1 MKKYSFQYLLVVL
14 SESCKKS
21 DQQTTF
27 EHDHFFHRTIADNSV
42 KLKHMFFEKGFVDAV
57 RNDLRYLLQIKKIVL
72 RIWYENR
79 QIMEET
85 KLSFSLP
92 YSQKRLYFKSRYTHY
107 ITFWVDS
114 ALYKYIIKSTLPKPI
129 FIYE

>member
-1 MKKYSFQYLLVVL
+1 
-14 SESCKKS
+14 
-21 DQQTTF
+21 
-27 EHDHFFHRTIADNSV
+27 
-42 KLKHMFFEKGFVDAV
+42 MFFEKGFVDAV

-72 RIWYENR
+72 RIWYENIR
-79 QIMEET
+79 QIMEEK

-114 ALYKYIIKSTLPKPI
+114 ALYKYIYSKAHCRSLYLFMNSFVAILIIMKRK
-129 FIYE
+129 